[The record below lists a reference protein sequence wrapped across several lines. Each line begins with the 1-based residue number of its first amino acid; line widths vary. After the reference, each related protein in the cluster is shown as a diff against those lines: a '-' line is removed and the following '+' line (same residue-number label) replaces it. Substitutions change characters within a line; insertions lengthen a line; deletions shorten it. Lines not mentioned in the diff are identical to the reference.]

1 MADPL
6 FFPWKLT
13 LTEGID
19 VGNVKWRAPAC
30 LSAAIGLP
38 MSIHVEADLPG
49 TIVRLL
55 SVCLGF

>member
-1 MADPL
+1 MANPL
-6 FFPWKLT
+6 YFPWKLM
-13 LTEGID
+13 LTGALI

-38 MSIHVEADLPG
+38 MIVHVKADLPG

-55 SVCLGF
+55 KG